1 MQRRR
6 APVLGLLLLAV
17 LFSSIAH
24 SAPYRITVLATNIAD
39 YGGLGEWSFAALFES
54 QQDAVL
60 FDTGLCH
67 LVSSSRILSIV
78 SWSDTEQW
86 C

>member
-6 APVLGLLLLAV
+6 EPVLGLLLLAV

-24 SAPYRITVLATNIAD
+24 GAPYRITVLATNIAD
-39 YGGLGEWSFAALFES
+39 YGGLGEWNFAALFES

-60 FDTGLCH
+60 FDTFTVTTRAGYCCSENIFEVRTKMH
-67 LVSSSRILSIV
+67 
-78 SWSDTEQW
+78 
-86 C
+86 